1 MGGPWP
7 HWPPPARRGRRQS
20 LGRAHGLMDTPS
32 QGLAAAVPTSRN
44 REAPRLVRPGTTGA
58 LGCGRVPP
66 ACQGRNA
73 GPLGQ
78 RCPWPGLALPR
89 PPHLHLLP
97 CGRRSTALPA
107 KRQHPPPPTTAKRG
121 PCWFRHSDPAGVVW
135 RRSWGHAHPPPNSN
149 STHTST
155 NMGNREFP
163 RQTAEAEQL
172 NAAPGR
178 GHAGE
183 WRQGPRTEASQNGS
197 QRPSSGLRPW
207 LTTRSL
213 TGFRRNTQTQTRGS
227 HGVCTLAP
235 PQPSLA
241 LVPSSASRD
250 LEPLAHQEPGLTAPT
265 MCQGPRGEQSTTEN
279 RSDAAPRPLPAPPH
293 PH

>member
-1 MGGPWP
+1 MPPLPHPPCPSFQPTLESPLPTVRAGVGGPWP

-97 CGRRSTALPA
+97 CGRRSIALPA

-135 RRSWGHAHPPPNSN
+135 RRSWGHA
-149 STHTST
+149 
-155 NMGNREFP
+155 R
-163 RQTAEAEQL
+163 
-172 NAAPGR
+172 
-178 GHAGE
+178 
-183 WRQGPRTEASQNGS
+183 
-197 QRPSSGLRPW
+197 
-207 LTTRSL
+207 
-213 TGFRRNTQTQTRGS
+213 
-227 HGVCTLAP
+227 P
-235 PQPSLA
+235 PQFQLHTH
-241 LVPSSASRD
+241 VHKYG
-250 LEPLAHQEPGLTAPT
+250 EPRVSETN
-265 MCQGPRGEQSTTEN
+265 C
-279 RSDAAPRPLPAPPH
+279 
-293 PH
+293 

>member
-1 MGGPWP
+1 MVGCPLR
-7 HWPPPARRGRRQS
+7 ARGETRGHS
-20 LGRAHGLMDTPS
+20 G
-32 QGLAAAVPTSRN
+32 N
-44 REAPRLVRPGTTGA
+44 GA
-58 LGCGRVPP
+58 
-66 ACQGRNA
+66 
-73 GPLGQ
+73 
-78 RCPWPGLALPR
+78 
-89 PPHLHLLP
+89 
-97 CGRRSTALPA
+97 
-107 KRQHPPPPTTAKRG
+107 RG
-121 PCWFRHSDPAGVVW
+121 PAWLCPDPRTCTCFPVGGGRQPSLRSASTPHPRQRPSEDLAGSGTPTRRVW
-135 RRSWGHAHPPPNSN
+135 SGGAAGGMRAPPNSN